1 MTRSCDP
8 MALAFFGHTH
18 QVAFESW
25 PTFSEVMELHCYLHP
40 RTRVPNEPRLAFDT
54 HLDGPSPHS
63 VTYKHDNNL
72 PIDEE
77 GEEMCGRDDTTYC
90 LAGKL
95 HTECLQGLPPMSS
108 RILAPR

>member
-25 PTFSEVMELHCYLHP
+25 PTFSEVVELHCYLRP
-40 RTRVPNEPRLAFDT
+40 RTRVPREPRLAFDT
-54 HLDGPSPHS
+54 HVDGPSPHS

-72 PIDEE
+72 SIDEE
-77 GEEMCGRDDTTYC
+77 GEEMCGRDETT
-90 LAGKL
+90 
-95 HTECLQGLPPMSS
+95 
-108 RILAPR
+108 